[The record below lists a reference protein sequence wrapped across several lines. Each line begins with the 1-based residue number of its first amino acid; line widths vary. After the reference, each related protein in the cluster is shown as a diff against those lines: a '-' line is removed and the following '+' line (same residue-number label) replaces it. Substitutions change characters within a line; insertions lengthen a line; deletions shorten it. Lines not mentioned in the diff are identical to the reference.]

1 MHCKFRQI
9 SSTYTLTTW
18 WVIQSDATFQVVLVV
33 PLQLRLNVDL
43 CPVLRIRILL
53 FHLKIIYLYSL
64 LNLYSKFVLYYRFN
78 RFCTYFINR
87 INFLYITAGSEI
99 IKKKNIKIRSG
110 PQHCAS
116 PNLYHLPLFSVCESG
131 SERIRIF
138 FPGSGIIC
146 SGSGKK

>member
-1 MHCKFRQI
+1 MVGYIVGCHLPSRLSCPFIAASKRWPV
-9 SSTYTLTTW
+9 SSVADQDPAL
-18 WVIQSDATFQVVLVV
+18 SF
-33 PLQLRLNVDL
+33 
-43 CPVLRIRILL
+43 
-53 FHLKIIYLYSL
+53 KIIYLYSL
-64 LNLYSKFVLYYRFN
+64 LNLYSKVVLYYRFN
-78 RFCTYFINR
+78 RICTYVINR

-138 FPGSGIIC
+138 FSGSGIIC
-146 SGSGKK
+146 SGSGKKWKSTNMK

>member
-1 MHCKFRQI
+1 M
-9 SSTYTLTTW
+9 SSVADQDPAL
-18 WVIQSDATFQVVLVV
+18 SFE
-33 PLQLRLNVDL
+33 
-43 CPVLRIRILL
+43 
-53 FHLKIIYLYSL
+53 IIYLYSL

-78 RFCTYFINR
+78 RICTYVINR

-99 IKKKNIKIRSG
+99 MKKKNIKIRSR

-138 FPGSGIIC
+138 LPDPELFVPAPAKNEKAQI
-146 SGSGKK
+146 